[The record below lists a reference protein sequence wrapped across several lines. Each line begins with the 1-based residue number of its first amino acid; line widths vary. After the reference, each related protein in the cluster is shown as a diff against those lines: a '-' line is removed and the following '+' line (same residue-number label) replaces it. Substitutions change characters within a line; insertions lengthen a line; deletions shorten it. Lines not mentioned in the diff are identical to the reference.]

1 METVNGTICI
11 SHAELTGRIITTANL
26 NNLVRRG
33 RVQQVQKGG
42 NGRTA
47 LYAVESL
54 PLKWRTE
61 VYKRYPDLQ
70 EQAESREFI
79 DTVEPDGAALNF
91 YQTYKLA
98 DGRNLPDDKV
108 LEYASNA
115 AIMNAFRRCW
125 DAHVSKRQR
134 TGKKAVAGKEF
145 WARAAAALPR
155 LSDRFNHS
163 LPGSPRRLQMKCAEY
178 VRDGYV
184 CFISGKFLNGNAAKV
199 SDSEKEAVLVELL
212 KHHNNLDF
220 ETIAGYYNAEARLHG
235 WKEITA
241 GAVQTWYVKKELY
254 VKSGRLGQTRFR
266 NTLTMQ
272 VKRSRPTAAYHMWT
286 LDGWT
291 VEWLYQDVRTDSQ
304 GHNVTT
310 YCNRLTLEV
319 VLDPCCDYPVGYAIG
334 THETPDLI
342 REALHDAMKHTRELF
357 GVMLRPNQLQCD
369 NYKISTMMPTYAS
382 IAMTVTPARRKNAK
396 SKVVEPY
403 FNYLNKTYC
412 KRFNN
417 WSGYGI
423 TSNPDRQPSADWLN
437 QHRHEIPTKDVLV
450 GRIMEMINIE
460 RLMKRAQFE
469 QFRNNLA
476 PDRQFIMDKE
486 RYLLTFGL
494 ETGFTIRLEGCGIR
508 PTLLGVKRTYD
519 CFDIRFR
526 ESPRENWRL
535 KYDPDD
541 LSQVLAVS
549 EDGTRRFILEEKYV
563 QPMALADRK
572 PGDWEHL
579 EKVRRFNENLEAHIA
594 NENGRY
600 YDLLDEH
607 MGNRENILSRLCL
620 TDSKG
625 QHKLPAARLR
635 LSAADIDSLEVETV
649 EEPMV
654 QQGQKRADAES
665 YNEINYNIF

>member
-1 METVNGTICI
+1 
-11 SHAELTGRIITTANL
+11 
-26 NNLVRRG
+26 
-33 RVQQVQKGG
+33 
-42 NGRTA
+42 
-47 LYAVESL
+47 
-54 PLKWRTE
+54 
-61 VYKRYPDLQ
+61 
-70 EQAESREFI
+70 
-79 DTVEPDGAALNF
+79 
-91 YQTYKLA
+91 
-98 DGRNLPDDKV
+98 
-108 LEYASNA
+108 
-115 AIMNAFRRCW
+115 
-125 DAHVSKRQR
+125 
-134 TGKKAVAGKEF
+134 VAGKEF

-163 LPGSPRRLQMKCAEY
+163 LPGSPRRLQMKFAEY

-199 SDSEKEAVLVELL
+199 SDSEKESVLVELL

-220 ETIAGYYNAEARLHG
+220 ETIAEYYNAEARLHG

-254 VKSGRLGQTRFR
+254 VKSGRLGETRFR

-286 LDGWT
+286 LDGWIA
-291 VEWLYQDVRTDSQ
+291 EWLYQDVKTDSQ

-319 VLDPCCDYPVGYAIG
+319 VLDPCCDYPIGYAIG

-469 QFRNNLA
+469 QFRSNLA
-476 PDRQFIMDKE
+476 PERQFIMDRE

-494 ETGFTIRLEGCGIR
+494 ETGFTNRLEGCGIR
-508 PTLLGVKRTYD
+508 PTLLGVKRAYD
-519 CFDIRFR
+519 SYDVRFR

-572 PGDWEHL
+572 PGDYEHL
-579 EKVRRFNENLEAHIA
+579 EKVRKFNESLEAHIA

-600 YDLLDEH
+600 YDLLDAH

-625 QHKLPAARLR
+625 QHKLPAAKLR
-635 LSAADIDSLEVETV
+635 LSAADIDSLEVEAV
-649 EEPMV
+649 EVPII
-654 QQGQKRADAES
+654 QAGQNQADAES

>member
-1 METVNGTICI
+1 M
-11 SHAELTGRIITTANL
+11 
-26 NNLVRRG
+26 
-33 RVQQVQKGG
+33 
-42 NGRTA
+42 A
-47 LYAVESL
+47 LYEVESL

-61 VYKRYPDLQ
+61 VYKRYPDAK
-70 EQAESREFI
+70 EQAESRVFM
-79 DTVEPDGAALNF
+79 DTVEPDGAAFDFFQSYTLS
-91 YQTYKLA
+91 
-98 DGRNLPDDKV
+98 DGRHLPDDNV
-108 LEYASNA
+108 LEYSANA
-115 AIMNAFRRCW
+115 AIMNAFRACW

-134 TGKKAVAGKEF
+134 SGKKALAAKDF
-145 WARAAAALPR
+145 WKRAAAALPR
-155 LSDRFNHS
+155 LADSWPHS
-163 LPGSPRRLQMKCAEY
+163 LPGNARRLQMKMADY
-178 VRDGYV
+178 VNEGYV

-199 SDSEKEAVLVELL
+199 SDREKEAVLVNLL
-212 KHHNNLDF
+212 KNHNNLDF

-235 WKEITA
+235 WKKITA
-241 GAVQTWYVKKELY
+241 GAVQTWYDKKELY
-254 VKSGRLGQTRFR
+254 IKSGRLGETRFR

-286 LDGWT
+286 LDGWV
-291 VEWLYQDVRTDSQ
+291 VEWLYQDVKTNSQ
-304 GHNVTT
+304 GHKVTT

-319 VLDPCCDYPVGYAIG
+319 VLDPCCDYPIGYAIG

-342 REALHDAMKHTRELF
+342 REALHDAMRHTRELF
-357 GVMLRPNQLQCD
+357 GAMLRPNQLQCD

-382 IAMTVTPARRKNAK
+382 IAMNVTPAQRKNAK

-423 TSNPDRQPSADWLN
+423 TSDPNRQPSADWLN
-437 QHRHEIPTKDVLV
+437 RHRHEIPTKDVLIS
-450 GRIMEMINIE
+450 RIIEMINIE
-460 RLMKRAQFE
+460 RLMKRAKFE

-476 PDRQFIMDKE
+476 PERQFIMDKE

-494 ETGFTIRLEGCGIR
+494 ETGFTNKLEGSGIR
-508 PTLLGVKRTYD
+508 PTLLCVKRAYD

-526 ESPRENWRL
+526 ERPRENWRL

-541 LSQVLAVS
+541 LSQILAVS
-549 EDGTRRFILEEKYV
+549 EDGTRRFLLEEKYV

-572 PGDWEHL
+572 EGDYLQL
-579 EKVRRFNENLEAHIA
+579 EKVRRFNEDLEAHIT

-600 YDLLDEH
+600 YDILDEH

-625 QHKLPAARLR
+625 QHKLPAAKLR
-635 LSAADIDSLEVETV
+635 LSAADIEALEVETV
-649 EEPMV
+649 EMPIMQSGDDSEF
-654 QQGQKRADAES
+654 D
-665 YNEINYNIF
+665 YNNF

>member
-1 METVNGTICI
+1 MKIINGTLCI

-26 NNLVRRG
+26 KAQVRKG
-33 RVQQVQKGG
+33 QVKQVVKGG
-42 NGRTA
+42 NGRQA
-47 LYAVESL
+47 WYAVDSFA
-54 PLKWRTE
+54 LKWRTE
-61 VYKRYPDLQ
+61 VYKRYPDAK
-70 EQAESREFI
+70 EQAESREFM
-79 DTVEPDGAALNF
+79 DTVEPDGAAFDFFQSYTLS
-91 YQTYKLA
+91 
-98 DGRNLPDDKV
+98 DGRHLPDDNV
-108 LEYASNA
+108 LEYSANA
-115 AIMNAFRRCW
+115 AIMNAFRACW

-134 TGKKAVAGKEF
+134 SGKKALAAKDF
-145 WARAAAALPR
+145 WKRAAAALPR
-155 LSDRFNHS
+155 LADSWPHS
-163 LPGSPRRLQMKCAEY
+163 LPGNARRLQMKMADY
-178 VRDGYV
+178 VNEGYV

-199 SDSEKEAVLVELL
+199 SDREKEAVLVNLL
-212 KHHNNLDF
+212 KNHNNLDF

-235 WKEITA
+235 WKKITA
-241 GAVQTWYVKKELY
+241 GAVQTWYDKKELY
-254 VKSGRLGQTRFR
+254 IKSGRLGETRFR

-286 LDGWT
+286 LDGWV
-291 VEWLYQDVRTDSQ
+291 VEWLYQDVKTNSQ
-304 GHNVTT
+304 GHKVTT

-319 VLDPCCDYPVGYAIG
+319 VLDPCCDYPIGYAIG

-342 REALHDAMKHTRELF
+342 REALHDAMRHTRELF
-357 GVMLRPNQLQCD
+357 GAMLRPNQLQCD

-382 IAMTVTPARRKNAK
+382 IAMNVTPARRKNAK

-423 TSNPDRQPSADWLN
+423 TSDPNRQPSADWLN
-437 QHRHEIPTKDVLV
+437 RHRHEIPTKDVLIS
-450 GRIMEMINIE
+450 RIIEMINIE
-460 RLMKRAQFE
+460 RLMKRAKFE

-476 PDRQFIMDKE
+476 PERQFIMDKE

-494 ETGFTIRLEGCGIR
+494 ETGFTNKLEGSGIR
-508 PTLLGVKRTYD
+508 PTLLGVKRAYD

-526 ESPRENWRL
+526 ERPRENWRL

-541 LSQVLAVS
+541 LSQILAVS
-549 EDGTRRFILEEKYV
+549 EDGTRRFLLEEKYV

-572 PGDWEHL
+572 EGDYLQL
-579 EKVRRFNENLEAHIA
+579 EKVRRFNEDLEAHIT

-600 YDLLDEH
+600 YDILDEH

-625 QHKLPAARLR
+625 QHKLPAAKLR
-635 LSAADIDSLEVETV
+635 LSAADIEALEVETV
-649 EEPMV
+649 EMPIMQSGDDSEF
-654 QQGQKRADAES
+654 D
-665 YNEINYNIF
+665 YNNF

>member
-1 METVNGTICI
+1 MEIINGKICI
-11 SHAELTGRIITTANL
+11 SFEELTGRIITTANL
-26 NNLVRRG
+26 QALVRKKQVR
-33 RVQQVQKGG
+33 RVQKGG
-42 NGRTA
+42 NGRVA
-47 LYAVESL
+47 LYEVESL

-61 VYKRYPDLQ
+61 VYKRYPDAK
-70 EQAESREFI
+70 EQAESRVFM
-79 DTVEPDGAALNF
+79 DTVEPDGAAFDFFQSYTLS
-91 YQTYKLA
+91 
-98 DGRNLPDDKV
+98 DGRHLPDDKV
-108 LEYASNA
+108 LEYSANA

-125 DAHVSKRQR
+125 EAHVSKRQR
-134 TGKKAVAGKEF
+134 TGKKAVAAKEF

-155 LSDRFNHS
+155 LADRFPHS
-163 LPGSPRRLQMKCAEY
+163 LPGSARRLQMKMAEY

-199 SDSEKEAVLVELL
+199 SDREKEAVLVNLL
-212 KHHNNLDF
+212 NNHNNLDF

-241 GAVQTWYVKKELY
+241 GAVQTWYDKKELY
-254 VKSGRLGQTRFR
+254 IKSGRLGETRFR

-286 LDGWT
+286 LDGWV
-291 VEWLYQDVRTDSQ
+291 VEWLYQDVKTNSQ
-304 GHNVTT
+304 GHKVTT

-319 VLDPCCDYPVGYAIG
+319 VLDPCCDYPIGYAIG

-342 REALHDAMKHTRELF
+342 REALHDAMRHTRELF

-369 NYKISTMMPTYAS
+369 NYKISTMMPIYAS
-382 IAMTVTPARRKNAK
+382 IAMNVTPARRKNAK

-423 TSNPDRQPSADWLN
+423 TSDPDSQPSADWLN
-437 QHRHEIPTKDVLV
+437 RHRHEIPTKDVLIS
-450 GRIMEMINIE
+450 RIIEMINIE
-460 RLMKRAQFE
+460 RLMKRAKFE

-476 PDRQFIMDKE
+476 PERQIIMDKE

-494 ETGFTIRLEGCGIR
+494 ETGFTNKLEGSGIR
-508 PTLLGVKRTYD
+508 PTLLGVKRAYD

-526 ESPRENWRL
+526 ERPRENWRL

-541 LSQVLAVS
+541 LSQILAVS
-549 EDGTRRFILEEKYV
+549 EDGTRRFLLEEKYV

-572 PGDWEHL
+572 DGDYLQL
-579 EKVRRFNENLEAHIA
+579 EKVRRFNEDLETHIT

-600 YDLLDEH
+600 YDILDEH

-625 QHKLPAARLR
+625 QHKLPAAKLR
-635 LSAADIDSLEVETV
+635 LAAADIEALEVETV
-649 EEPMV
+649 EVPMM
-654 QQGQKRADAES
+654 QAGDDCEFD
-665 YNEINYNIF
+665 YNNF

>member
-1 METVNGTICI
+1 MEIIDGKICI

-26 NNLVRRG
+26 NNLVHRG
-33 RVQQVQKGG
+33 KVKQVRKGG
-42 NGRTA
+42 NGRVA
-47 LYAVESL
+47 LYEVDSF
-54 PLKWRTE
+54 PMKWRTE
-61 VYKRYPDLQ
+61 IYQCNPDAQ
-70 EQAESREFI
+70 EQAESKEFM
-79 DTVEPDGAALNF
+79 DTITPDGKAFDFFQGYTLS
-91 YQTYKLA
+91 
-98 DGRNLPDDKV
+98 DGRHLPEDKV
-108 LEYASNA
+108 LEYANNA

-163 LPGSPRRLQMKCAEY
+163 LPGSPRRLQMKFAEY

-199 SDSEKEAVLVELL
+199 SDSEKESVLVELL

-220 ETIAGYYNAEARLHG
+220 ETIAEYYNAEARLHG

-254 VKSGRLGQTRFR
+254 VKSGRLGETRFR

-291 VEWLYQDVRTDSQ
+291 AEWLYQDVKTDSQ

-319 VLDPCCDYPVGYAIG
+319 VLDPCCDYPIGYAIG

-460 RLMKRAQFE
+460 RLMKRVQFE
-469 QFRNNLA
+469 QFRSNLA
-476 PDRQFIMDKE
+476 PERQFIMDRE

-494 ETGFTIRLEGCGIR
+494 ETGFTNRLEGCGIR
-508 PTLLGVKRTYD
+508 PTLLGVKRAYD
-519 CFDIRFR
+519 SYDVRFR

-572 PGDWEHL
+572 PGDYEHL
-579 EKVRRFNENLEAHIA
+579 EKVRKFNESLEAHIA

-600 YDLLDEH
+600 YDLLDAH

-625 QHKLPAARLR
+625 QHKLPAAKLR
-635 LSAADIDSLEVETV
+635 LSAADIDSLEVEAV
-649 EEPMV
+649 EVPII
-654 QQGQKRADAES
+654 QAGQNQADAES

>member
-1 METVNGTICI
+1 MEIIDGKICI

-26 NNLVRRG
+26 NNLVHRG
-33 RVQQVQKGG
+33 KVKQVRKGG
-42 NGRTA
+42 NGRVA
-47 LYAVESL
+47 LYEVDSF
-54 PLKWRTE
+54 PMKWRTE
-61 VYKRYPDLQ
+61 IYQCNPDAQ
-70 EQAESREFI
+70 EQAESKEFM
-79 DTVEPDGAALNF
+79 DTITPDGKAFDFFQGYTLS
-91 YQTYKLA
+91 
-98 DGRNLPDDKV
+98 DGRHLPEDKV
-108 LEYASNA
+108 LEYANNA

-163 LPGSPRRLQMKCAEY
+163 LPGSPRRLQMKFAEY

-199 SDSEKEAVLVELL
+199 SDSEKESVLVELL

-220 ETIAGYYNAEARLHG
+220 ETIAEYYNAEARLHG

-254 VKSGRLGQTRFR
+254 VKSGRLGETRFR

-291 VEWLYQDVRTDSQ
+291 VEWLYQDVKTDSQ

-319 VLDPCCDYPVGYAIG
+319 VLDPCCDYPIGYAIG

-469 QFRNNLA
+469 QFRSNLA
-476 PDRQFIMDKE
+476 PERQFIMDRE

-494 ETGFTIRLEGCGIR
+494 ETGFTNRLEGCGIR
-508 PTLLGVKRTYD
+508 PTLLGVKRAYD
-519 CFDIRFR
+519 SYDVRFR

-572 PGDWEHL
+572 PGDYEHL
-579 EKVRRFNENLEAHIA
+579 EKVRKFNESLEAHIA

-600 YDLLDEH
+600 YDLLDAH

-625 QHKLPAARLR
+625 QHKLPAAKLR
-635 LSAADIDSLEVETV
+635 LSAADIDSLEVEAV
-649 EEPMV
+649 EVPII
-654 QQGQKRADAES
+654 QAGQNQADAES

>member
-1 METVNGTICI
+1 MKIINGTLCI

-26 NNLVRRG
+26 KAQVRKG
-33 RVQQVQKGG
+33 QVKQVVKGG
-42 NGRTA
+42 NGRQA
-47 LYAVESL
+47 WYAVDSFA
-54 PLKWRTE
+54 LKWRTE
-61 VYKRYPDLQ
+61 VYKRYPDAK
-70 EQAESREFI
+70 EQAESREFM
-79 DTVEPDGAALNF
+79 DTVEPDGAAFDFFQSYTLS
-91 YQTYKLA
+91 
-98 DGRNLPDDKV
+98 DGRHLPDDKV
-108 LEYASNA
+108 LEYSANA

-125 DAHVSKRQR
+125 EAHVSKRQR
-134 TGKKAVAGKEF
+134 TGKKAVAAKEF

-155 LSDRFNHS
+155 LADRFPHS
-163 LPGSPRRLQMKCAEY
+163 LPGSARRLQMKMAEY

-199 SDSEKEAVLVELL
+199 SDREKEAVLVNLL
-212 KHHNNLDF
+212 NNHNNLDF

-241 GAVQTWYVKKELY
+241 GAVQTWYDKKELY
-254 VKSGRLGQTRFR
+254 IKSGRLGETRFR

-286 LDGWT
+286 LDGWV
-291 VEWLYQDVRTDSQ
+291 VEWLYQDVKTNSQ
-304 GHNVTT
+304 GHKVTT

-319 VLDPCCDYPVGYAIG
+319 VLDPCCDYPIGYAIG

-342 REALHDAMKHTRELF
+342 REALHDAMRHTRELF

-369 NYKISTMMPTYAS
+369 NYKISTMMPIYAS
-382 IAMTVTPARRKNAK
+382 IAMNVTPARRKNAK

-423 TSNPDRQPSADWLN
+423 TSDPDSQPSADWLN
-437 QHRHEIPTKDVLV
+437 RHRHEIPTKDVLIS
-450 GRIMEMINIE
+450 RIIEMINIE
-460 RLMKRAQFE
+460 RLMKRAKFE

-476 PDRQFIMDKE
+476 PERQIIMDKE

-494 ETGFTIRLEGCGIR
+494 ETGFTNKLEGSGIR
-508 PTLLGVKRTYD
+508 PTLLGVKRAYD

-526 ESPRENWRL
+526 ERPRENWRL

-541 LSQVLAVS
+541 LSQILAVS
-549 EDGTRRFILEEKYV
+549 EDGTRRFLLEEKYV

-572 PGDWEHL
+572 DGDYLQL
-579 EKVRRFNENLEAHIA
+579 EKVRRFNEDLETHIT

-600 YDLLDEH
+600 YDILDEH

-625 QHKLPAARLR
+625 QHKLPAAKLR
-635 LSAADIDSLEVETV
+635 LAAADIEALEVETV
-649 EEPMV
+649 EVPMM
-654 QQGQKRADAES
+654 QAGDDCEFD
-665 YNEINYNIF
+665 YNNF